1 MATGRRFSGWMQ
13 SNPNQLLAIGVAVLI
28 MALAAKVGLKA
39 RGVARTL
46 SSRKAAWNVTA
57 SRLATV
63 QQQFVVP
70 TTTESSALIAESSQ
84 MGALGVPAGEKL
96 NLVDM
101 VGRLAEACS
110 LRSVRVNSVRPSD
123 STYVP
128 ERTVGGSRIN
138 PADYA
143 LAVEFV
149 GGFADAQKFVS
160 SLPPSVS
167 LSRMT
172 ATRREGGSGTQ
183 YQLILSV
190 YQLDANS
197 H

>member
-1 MATGRRFSGWMQ
+1 MASRQQVSAWVR
-13 SNPNQLLAIGVAVLI
+13 SNPNQLLAIGVAALI
-28 MALAAKVGLKA
+28 LGAAGKVGFKA
-39 RGVARTL
+39 RMVARDL
-46 SSRKAAWNVTA
+46 SARQATWNMTA
-57 SRLATV
+57 GRLATV

-84 MGALGVPAGEKL
+84 MGALGVPTGEKL

-110 LRSVRVNSVRPSD
+110 LRSVRVNSVAASD
-123 STYVP
+123 SAFVP
-128 ERTVGGSRIN
+128 ERKVGENRIN

-167 LSRMT
+167 LSRMS
-172 ATRREGGSGTQ
+172 AKRREGGTQ
-183 YQLILSV
+183 YQVILSV

-197 H
+197 GH

>member
-1 MATGRRFSGWMQ
+1 MASRQQLSAWMR
-13 SNPNQLLAIGVAVLI
+13 SNPNRLLGIGVAVLI
-28 MALAAKVGLKA
+28 MALATKVGLKA
-39 RGVARTL
+39 RGVARDL
-46 SSRKAAWNVTA
+46 SSRKAAWNLTA

-84 MGALGVPAGEKL
+84 MGALGVPPAEKL
-96 NLVDM
+96 TIVDM
-101 VGRLAEACS
+101 VGRLAEACA
-110 LRSVRVNSVRPSD
+110 LRAVRVNSVARSD
-123 STYVP
+123 SAFVP
-128 ERTVGGSRIN
+128 DRKVGTSRIN
-138 PADYA
+138 PAGYA

-167 LSRMT
+167 LSRMA
-172 ATRREGGSGTQ
+172 ATRREGGTQ

-197 H
+197 GH

>member
-1 MATGRRFSGWMQ
+1 
-13 SNPNQLLAIGVAVLI
+13 
-28 MALAAKVGLKA
+28 
-39 RGVARTL
+39 
-46 SSRKAAWNVTA
+46 
-57 SRLATV
+57 
-63 QQQFVVP
+63 
-70 TTTESSALIAESSQ
+70 
-84 MGALGVPAGEKL
+84 MGALGVPAAEKL

-101 VGRLAEACS
+101 LGRLAEACS
-110 LRSVRVNSVRPSD
+110 LRSVRVNSVAPSD

-128 ERTVGGSRIN
+128 DRKVGGRRIN

-143 LAVEFV
+143 LAVEFA

-167 LSRMT
+167 LSRMS
-172 ATRREGGSGTQ
+172 ATRREGSTQ

-190 YQLDANS
+190 YQLEASS

>member
-1 MATGRRFSGWMQ
+1 MR

-28 MALAAKVGLKA
+28 IALAVKVGLKA
-39 RGVARTL
+39 RGVASTF
-46 SSRKAAWNVTA
+46 SSRKAAWNLTA

-70 TTTESSALIAESSQ
+70 TSTESSALIAESSQ
-84 MGALGVPAGEKL
+84 MGALGVPVSEKL

-110 LRSVRVNSVRPSD
+110 LRLVRVNSMPASD

-128 ERTVGGSRIN
+128 ERKVGGSRIT

-143 LAVEFV
+143 VSVEFV

-172 ATRREGGSGTQ
+172 ATRREGGNGTQ

>member
-1 MATGRRFSGWMQ
+1 MASSDQLSRWVRA
-13 SNPNQLLAIGVAVLI
+13 NPNQLLAIGVAVLI
-28 MALAAKVGLKA
+28 MSVSAKVGLKA
-39 RGVARTL
+39 RSVAREL
-46 SSRKAAWNVTA
+46 SARRATWNVTA

-96 NLVDM
+96 GLVDM

-110 LRSVRVNSVRPSD
+110 LGSVRVNSMAVSD
-123 STYVP
+123 SAYVP
-128 ERTVGGSRIN
+128 ERQVAGSRIK

-149 GGFADAQKFVS
+149 GRFADAQKFVS

-167 LSRMT
+167 LSRLS
-172 ATRREGGSGTQ
+172 AARHEGGTQ

-190 YQLDANS
+190 YELDANS
-197 H
+197 GQ

>member
-1 MATGRRFSGWMQ
+1 MASRQQLSAWMR
-13 SNPNQLLAIGVAVLI
+13 SNPNRLLGIGVAVLI
-28 MALAAKVGLKA
+28 MALATKVGLKA
-39 RGVARTL
+39 RGVARDL
-46 SSRKAAWNVTA
+46 SSRKAAWNLTA

-84 MGALGVPAGEKL
+84 MGALGVPPAEKL
-96 NLVDM
+96 TIVDM
-101 VGRLAEACS
+101 VGRLAEACA
-110 LRSVRVNSVRPSD
+110 LRSVRVNSVARSD
-123 STYVP
+123 SAFVP
-128 ERTVGGSRIN
+128 DRKVGTSRIN
-138 PADYA
+138 PAEYA

-167 LSRMT
+167 LSRMA
-172 ATRREGGSGTQ
+172 ATRREGGTQ

-197 H
+197 GH

>member
-1 MATGRRFSGWMQ
+1 MSAGQQLSAWARS
-13 SNPNQLLAIGVAVLI
+13 SPNRLLALGVAVLI
-28 MALAAKVGLKA
+28 MALATKVGLKA
-39 RGVARTL
+39 RGVAREMAA
-46 SSRKAAWNVTA
+46 RKAAWNLTA

-84 MGALGVPAGEKL
+84 MGALGVPTDEKL
-96 NLVDM
+96 TIVDM
-101 VGRLAEACS
+101 VGRLAEACA
-110 LRSVRVNSVRPSD
+110 LRSVRVSSVARSD
-123 STYVP
+123 SAFVP
-128 ERTVGGSRIN
+128 DRKVGASRIN

-167 LSRMT
+167 LSRMA
-172 ATRREGGSGTQ
+172 ATRHEGGGTQ

-197 H
+197 GH